1 MQSYR
6 GLYKVSGTRERLE
19 HSVKSA
25 SRHRT
30 VQQFDNHDSRK
41 LRAMR
46 WVIEISFIV
55 LFGVAAVI
63 AALALA
69 GPFTW

>member
-1 MQSYR
+1 M
-6 GLYKVSGTRERLE
+6 E

-25 SRHRT
+25 TTHRT
-30 VQQFDNHDSRK
+30 VQQFDNHVSRK
-41 LRAMR
+41 LRALR

-55 LFGVAAVI
+55 LFGAAAVI
-63 AALALA
+63 AALALS

>member
-1 MQSYR
+1 M
-6 GLYKVSGTRERLE
+6 E

-25 SRHRT
+25 SMHRT
-30 VQQFDNHDSRK
+30 VQQFDSHVSRK

-55 LFGVAAVI
+55 IFGAAAAVL
-63 AALALA
+63 ALALS